1 MDNVYVR
8 DGILID
14 IVDKD
19 WMLDKIP
26 FPDIS
31 VPNEELPDSEFN
43 DLNGHSNQTLK
54 EIEMKWTETG
64 LQKLLDQISGN
75 INQN

>member
-1 MDNVYVR
+1 MDNIYMR
-8 DGILID
+8 DGALID
-14 IVDKD
+14 IVDKE

-26 FPDIS
+26 YPDVN
-31 VPNEELPDSEFN
+31 VPNEELPDTEFN

-75 INQN
+75 TNKN